1 MCCPGSDGGSG
12 GGHAPDPDRG
22 VHRQRQQGL
31 VPGGRDH
38 QAQGAETVR
47 GLDYYL
53 YLVFSIYSVTC
64 KHVLGLHRAHARI
77 RGQDYW
83 QELAVIRQ
91 DGTGDG
97 KIEEFKAVHSVN

>member
-1 MCCPGSDGGSG
+1 MCCPGSDGGAG
-12 GGHAPDPDRG
+12 GGHAPHPDRG

-38 QAQGAETVR
+38 QAQGAEAVR
-47 GLDYYL
+47 GLHSSHI
-53 YLVFSIYSVTC
+53 LVSAIISSTYTL
-64 KHVLGLHRAHARI
+64 HVLGLHRAHARI

-97 KIEEFKAVHSVN
+97 KN